1 MRRDPDDLIME
12 AGKKMKTEV
21 QVLVAR
27 ADHGKGIMSACPAMI
42 PADDFLDG
50 IERLVGG
57 FLGCV
62 LITIGETEYECWH
75 DLDACLKDGAV
86 PAALAREFP
95 EAPPLVLFAPFV
107 FAKRTPEGAPLPIE
121 NGEIRMIGKW
131 LAEGQR
137 ELAEFIGQSGLYRR
151 AFGVTRK

>member
-1 MRRDPDDLIME
+1 METGRDMKAE
-12 AGKKMKTEV
+12 AGV
-21 QVLVAR
+21 QVVVAK
-27 ADHGKGIMSACPAMI
+27 AAHGNRIMSACPAMI
-42 PADDFLDG
+42 PADDFLVV

-62 LITIGETEYECWH
+62 LIKIGGTEYECWH
-75 DLDACLKDGAV
+75 DLDAGLKDGAV

-95 EAPPLVLFAPFV
+95 EAPPLVLFAPVV
-107 FAKRTPEGAPLPIE
+107 FAKRTPEGAPLQIE

-137 ELAEFIGQSGLYRR
+137 ELAKCLDKSGDLP
-151 AFGVTRK
+151 